1 MPTLL
6 EDWIKANPGK
16 SLNDFYKENAHSL
29 APTDGETKHFVE
41 NKPNTGGM
49 SRMIRFV
56 LVAFVLGIMILTNP
70 KAEEHERVAQ
80 REFNNAIKNEVG
92 NWGALNFLRNSG
104 SSWLTR
110 KLLDTDDRSNILI
123 FSVHRIYFDGQH
135 LGNTVGV
142 LGVVFFVST

>member
-1 MPTLL
+1 MPTRL

-16 SLNDFYKENAHSL
+16 SVNDFYKENAHPF
-29 APTDGETKHFVE
+29 APTDGVAQHSVE
-41 NKPNTGGM
+41 NKPNTGGT

-56 LVAFVLGIMILTNP
+56 LVALVLGIMILTNP

-80 REFNNAIKNEVG
+80 RELNNAMKNEVG
-92 NWGALNFLRNSG
+92 DWGALNFLRNSG

-110 KLLDTDDRSNILI
+110 KLLDTGDRANILI

-135 LGNTVGV
+135 VGNTVGV
-142 LGVVFFVST
+142 LGAVFFVSK

>member
-1 MPTLL
+1 MSTRL

-16 SLNDFYKENAHSL
+16 SLNDFYKENSHSFV
-29 APTDGETKHFVE
+29 PTDGEAKYSVE
-41 NKPNTGGM
+41 NKPNTGGT
-49 SRMIRFV
+49 SRLIRFV
-56 LVAFVLGIMILTNP
+56 LVALVLGIMILTNP

-92 NWGALNFLRNSG
+92 DWGALNFLRNSG

-110 KLLDTDDRSNILI
+110 KLLDTGDRTNILI
-123 FSVHRIYFDGQH
+123 VSFHRIYFDGKH

-142 LGVVFFVST
+142 LGVVFFISK

>member
-1 MPTLL
+1 MPTRL

-16 SLNDFYKENAHSL
+16 RLNDFYKENAHSSVQ
-29 APTDGETKHFVE
+29 TYGESKYSVE
-41 NKPNTGGM
+41 NKPNTGGT

-56 LVAFVLGIMILTNP
+56 LVALVLGIMILTNP

-92 NWGALNFLRNSG
+92 DWGALNFLRNSG

-110 KLLDTDDRSNILI
+110 KLLDTGDRMNILI

-142 LGVVFFVST
+142 LGVVFFVSK